1 MARDQRRLA
10 AIVSADVA
18 GYSRLMGRDESGTL
32 AALKAHL
39 RELIDPKI
47 AEYGGRTVKT
57 TGDGLLLEFPSVV
70 EAVRCAVDVQRGMA
84 ERNAGIP
91 PERRIEFRVGI
102 NVGDIILDGE
112 DIYGDGVN
120 VAARLQA
127 LAEPGQICVSK
138 VVRDQVLDKL
148 SFAFEELGA
157 QQVKNI
163 ARPIDVY
170 RVLDDP
176 PTAATA
182 QPQRVVGGGGIFSG
196 ITRGARWGWSAGA
209 AAVVIVAGIA
219 IWYGSILPKTSVA
232 PAGPPLMSVA
242 VMPFTPASTSADDER
257 LAERLTQDV
266 TSGVERA
273 RRSALVVSHGLV
285 AAKYKGKPIDP
296 RAVGHDLNVR
306 YLAEGEVR
314 DENGAIVVIARL
326 VETKNGTQVWSS
338 RVAASRGSDGK
349 GEIAGQLTNRLQ
361 LALHDAEQKR
371 VASLP
376 MQGANAMELVLH
388 ADALWDRDQSPN
400 GRGAARKLYQDA
412 LRHDPASVPAMIGVM
427 GMIGDELEHDPAAD
441 RERLVKEM
449 DDLSIRAVQADR
461 NDPRVWMD
469 RTYALE
475 WQERWDAALE
485 ASAEGMRID
494 PYRDA
499 AVGTRAWV
507 LIFTG
512 RAGEAL
518 PVLDR
523 AIALNPESSVLAW
536 FVFAQCEAHLSL
548 GHYDEAIAAC
558 EKYLALEDDW
568 YPHVFLVGAYA
579 QKGDMAKAAAEKGEA
594 LKRDPDLSIARLKAL
609 RLWRNPVFLQ
619 RMEAHLFAG
628 LRKAGIPEQ

>member
-32 AALKAHL
+32 AALKAHR

-47 AEYGGRTVKT
+47 AEYGGRIVKT

-84 ERNAGIP
+84 ERNAGVP

-127 LAEPGQICVSK
+127 LADPGQICVSK

-148 SFAFEELGA
+148 SFGFEELGA

-163 ARPIDVY
+163 ARPVDVY
-170 RVLDDP
+170 RILDAP
-176 PTAATA
+176 PAATA
-182 QPQRVVGGGGIFSG
+182 QPQRAAGRVDIFSRT
-196 ITRGARWGWSAGA
+196 TRGARWGWLAGA
-209 AAVVIVAGIA
+209 AAVAIVAGIA
-219 IWYGSILPKTSVA
+219 VWYGFIQTKSPAAL
-232 PAGPPLMSVA
+232 AGPPLMSVA

-266 TSGVERA
+266 TSGVDRA

-285 AAKYKGKPIDP
+285 MAKYKGKPTDP

-306 YLAEGEVR
+306 YIAEGEVR

-338 RVAASRGSDGK
+338 RVAATPGSDGN
-349 GEIAGQLTNRLQ
+349 GELAANVTNRLQ
-361 LALHDAEQKR
+361 QALYDAEEKR

-376 MQGANAMELVLH
+376 REGANAMELVLH
-388 ADALWDRDQSPN
+388 ASALLTQDQSPK
-400 GRGAARKLYQDA
+400 GRLAARKLYEEA
-412 LRHDPASVPAMIGVM
+412 LRHDPASVPAMVGV
-427 GMIGDELEHDPAAD
+427 GVTIADELEHDPGAD

-449 DDLSIRAVQADR
+449 DELSIRAVQLDR
-461 NDPRVWMD
+461 NDPRVWMA

-485 ASAEGMRID
+485 ASAEAMRID
-494 PYRDA
+494 PYRA
-499 AVGTRAWV
+499 ATVGTRAWV
-507 LIFTG
+507 LIFTA
-512 RAGEAL
+512 RAEEAL
-518 PVLDR
+518 PILDR
-523 AIALNPESSVLAW
+523 AIARDPQSAAVPW
-536 FVFAQCEAHLSL
+536 FLGAQCAAHLSL
-548 GHYDEAIAAC
+548 GHYDDAIADC

-568 YPHVFLVGAYA
+568 YPHVFLIGAYA
-579 QKGDMAKAAAEKGEA
+579 QKGDMAKAAAEKAEA
-594 LKRDPDLSIARLKAL
+594 LKRDRDLSIARLKGL

-619 RMEAHLFAG
+619 QLEAHLFAG